1 MKDNNLLLI
10 FARNAVLGK
19 VKTRL
24 AKSLGDETA
33 LKIYEFLLQKT
44 HQVTQEVTCE
54 KAVHYSE
61 KIMVDDIWE
70 VEDYQKHLQQGDDLG
85 QRMHHAFK
93 NSFESGYDKVVVI
106 GTDLFDLTPE
116 LIEDS
121 FLSLDSNDVVLG
133 PAKDG
138 GYYLLG
144 MKAFHTPLFNNK
156 AWGTSSVREDTLKD
170 LTNKKVHL
178 LKELNDIDVIED
190 IRHHPAFTKFLPS

>member
-1 MKDNNLLLI
+1 MKDKNLLLI

-24 AKSLGDETA
+24 AKSVGNETA

-44 HQVTQEVTCE
+44 HQVTQELSCI

-70 VEDYQKHLQQGDDLG
+70 AGDYQKHLQQGDDLG
-85 QRMHHAFK
+85 QKMGHAFK
-93 NSFESGYDKVVVI
+93 NSFESGYKKVVVI

-116 LIEDS
+116 LIEES

-144 MKAFHTPLFNNK
+144 MTAFHTSLFNNK

-170 LTNKKVHL
+170 LTHKKVHL
-178 LKELNDIDVIED
+178 LKELNDIDVVED
-190 IRHHPAFTKFLPS
+190 IKHHPNFAKFIT

>member
-1 MKDNNLLLI
+1 
-10 FARNAVLGK
+10 
-19 VKTRL
+19 
-24 AKSLGDETA
+24 
-33 LKIYEFLLQKT
+33 
-44 HQVTQEVTCE
+44 
-54 KAVHYSE
+54 
-61 KIMVDDIWE
+61 
-70 VEDYQKHLQQGDDLG
+70 
-85 QRMHHAFK
+85 MHHAFK

-178 LKELNDIDVIED
+178 LKELNDIDVVED
-190 IRHHPAFTKFLPS
+190 IKHHPAFTKFLPY

>member
-1 MKDNNLLLI
+1 
-10 FARNAVLGK
+10 
-19 VKTRL
+19 
-24 AKSLGDETA
+24 
-33 LKIYEFLLQKT
+33 
-44 HQVTQEVTCE
+44 
-54 KAVHYSE
+54 
-61 KIMVDDIWE
+61 MVDDIWQ

-93 NSFESGYDKVVVI
+93 NSFESAYDKVVVI

-144 MKAFHTPLFNNK
+144 MKNLHTPLFNNK
-156 AWGTSSVREDTLKD
+156 AWGSSSVREDTLKD

-178 LKELNDIDVIED
+178 LKELNDIDVFED
-190 IRHHPAFTKFLPS
+190 IKHHPAFTKFLPS